1 MKNFETLTEAMAA
14 LRKDG
19 YVEDFIVKTDVIQC
33 ENGVALSHD
42 QFHID
47 EFYRF
52 EGATDPDD
60 EMILYAI
67 SSHDKKTKGLLV
79 NAYGVYE
86 DSITGELLKKL
97 EMKH

>member
-47 EFYRF
+47 EFYR
-52 EGATDPDD
+52 DRK
-60 EMILYAI
+60 
-67 SSHDKKTKGLLV
+67 SV
-79 NAYGVYE
+79 V
-86 DSITGELLKKL
+86 
-97 EMKH
+97 